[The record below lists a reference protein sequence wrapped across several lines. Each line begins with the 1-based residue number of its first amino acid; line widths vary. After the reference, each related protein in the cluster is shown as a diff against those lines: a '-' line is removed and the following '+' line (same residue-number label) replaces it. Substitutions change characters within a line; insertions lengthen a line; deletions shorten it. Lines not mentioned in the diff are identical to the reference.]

1 MLPKFIFHPLIFSLL
16 ILMGVLSTKV
26 LAEEKLRIAASFYP
40 LAELARQVGGNRVE
54 VINMTPAGVEPH
66 DYEPTPRD
74 IIRIRSAKVFLFN
87 GGNTDAWAEKIQEDL
102 KKRGVEVVNMS
113 ETLAKSGE
121 LLKGQEVVEESEKAG
136 FDPHFWLDP
145 VLMQKQAMVV
155 RDVLIKVDP
164 GNVEY
169 YTKTA
174 ADYLNQLAALDQ
186 KYREGLAHCQI
197 RDVITSHAAF
207 GYLARRYN
215 LNMIYISGLSPNE
228 EPSPR
233 RIADIARLARQ
244 KNIEY
249 IFFEPLTSPKLAQTI
264 AQEVGAKTLVFN
276 PLEGLTDE
284 EVQAGKNYISIM
296 EENLK
301 NLRIALR
308 CQ

>member
-16 ILMGVLSTKV
+16 TLLGILSTKV

-40 LAELARQVGGNRVE
+40 LAELARQVGGDRVE

-74 IIRIRSAKVFLFN
+74 IIKIRSAKVFLFN

-145 VLMQKQAMVV
+145 VLMQKQAIVV

-164 GNVEY
+164 GNAEY

-174 ADYLNQLAALDQ
+174 ADYLTQLAALDQ

-215 LNMIYISGLSPNE
+215 LNMIYISGLSPDE